1 MYLNGFLSKKN
12 NSMKKSILLA
22 LSALLLLGSCKSI
35 QKKSTEQTDI
45 LVVGGGVSGVSA
57 ALQAA
62 RMGER
67 VIIVEESPWLGGMLT
82 SAGVAATDG
91 NYRLP
96 SGNWGEFVEKLIEHY
111 GSKEALATGWVSH
124 IQFEPKVGKDI
135 IHQLISDESNIR
147 VFHGY
152 WIKDVIKTAN
162 SLQQVI
168 FTNKEGELLEINAK
182 QFIEA
187 TEYGDLLALAGEEYT
202 VGLESASETGEEWA
216 IKDEYPFIQDLTYV
230 AILNDLGNGKDN
242 LIDEP
247 DDYNPND
254 FKCLCAEACDD
265 NSKTNLLDC
274 KKVLDYG
281 KLPNNKYMINW
292 PNNGNDYFIN
302 ILEMSRE
309 ERLAELEKA
318 KNHTLSWIYFVQNVA
333 GMKNLAIEN
342 EFGTEDG
349 LALIPYIR
357 ESRRLKGDLILN
369 LNDIKDPYAN
379 SDRPLYKAAIAVGD
393 YPVDHHR
400 RKNPVPRELEFPK
413 IPSYSIPLTSL
424 IAKNT
429 TNLIIAEKSISVTS
443 LVNGTSRLQPVVF
456 GIGQAAGVLAV
467 TAIQER
473 VYPKNVNIR
482 LVQQV
487 LLDYGCWLMP
497 YLDTNPSDE
506 FFQEVQR
513 IGTSGL
519 MRGEGKAVAWANET
533 WFYPNQTAVKI
544 ELTDALILLGYDVN
558 KADSSSLTRADLVLS
573 LWNALDKPSANPVDL
588 DYSDVKRNSEL
599 FKALS
604 YFNSEDLNSMWL
616 EQETFGQNETVK
628 RWELAVWLDKVF
640 EPYLKELYLSTYI
653 EKN

>member
-1 MYLNGFLSKKN
+1 MYLNGCLSKKN
-12 NSMKKSILLA
+12 NSMKKSILYRLA
-22 LSALLLLGSCKSI
+22 LILFLFSCTSI

-67 VIIVEESPWLGGMLT
+67 VIIVEESLWLGGMLT
-82 SAGVAATDG
+82 SAGVSSIDG
-91 NYRLP
+91 NYRLS
-96 SGNWGEFVEKLIEHY
+96 SGIWGEFVEKLVEYY
-111 GSKEALATGWVSH
+111 GSKESQDTGWVSH

-135 IHQLISDESNIR
+135 IHQLIADDSNIR
-147 VFHGY
+147 VFNGY
-152 WIKDVIKTAN
+152 WITDVIKTAN
-162 SLQQVI
+162 SLQQVV

-187 TEYGDLLALAGEEYT
+187 TEYGDLLALAGEEYSI
-202 VGLESASETGEEWA
+202 GLESSVETGEEWA
-216 IKDEYPFIQDLTYV
+216 LNEEYPFIQDLTYI
-230 AILNDLGNGKDN
+230 AILNDLGNGEDN

-247 DDYNPND
+247 DDYNPEI
-254 FKCLCAEACDD
+254 FKCLCSEACDD
-265 NSKTNLLDC
+265 HSKINFMVC

-281 KLPNNKYMINW
+281 KLPNHKYMINW

-309 ERLAELEKA
+309 ERLKELEKA
-318 KNHTLSWIYFVQNVA
+318 KNHTLALVYFMQNEV

-342 EFGTEDG
+342 EFGSEDG

-379 SDRPLYKAAIAVGD
+379 KKRPLYKAAIAVGD
-393 YPVDHHR
+393 YPLDHHR
-400 RKNPVPRELEFPK
+400 KKNPVSRELEFPK

-424 IAKNT
+424 MAKNT
-429 TNLIIAEKSISVTS
+429 TNLIIAEKSIAVTS
-443 LVNGTSRLQPVVF
+443 LVNGTTSLQPVAF
-456 GIGQAAGVLAV
+456 EIGQAAGALAV
-467 TAIQER
+467 TALQER

-497 YLDTNPSDE
+497 YLDTNPSDA

-513 IGTSGL
+513 IATSGL
-519 MRGEGKAVAWANET
+519 MKGEGKTVERVNET
-533 WFYPNQTAVKI
+533 WFYPNQPAINK
-544 ELTDALILLGYDVN
+544 ELTDALTQLEYSINEG
-558 KADSSSLTRADLVLS
+558 DSSSLTRADLVLS
-573 LWNALDKPSANPVDL
+573 LWNALDKPSANPIDL

-616 EQETFGQNETVK
+616 EQETFGYNEVVK

-640 EPYLKELYLSTYI
+640 EPYLKELYFSTFI
-653 EKN
+653 E